1 MADFGPFSPSACAI
15 YQTKSRQGAAI
26 SAMVRPPDSGVSDK
40 EGLFAMRGKVGLGVI
55 AVACTVAGGLYFSPA
70 TMSKLRQMLPM
81 QQAPAPAA
89 SATPAASPNGARPI
103 SIVAATASTADFP
116 IRRYAIGF
124 VSSPAVVSIN
134 PRVSSQIVSI
144 AVKDG
149 QMVKAGDVLFT
160 LDDRALRAQLAKDQ
174 ATLAKDQALLT
185 SSQADLQRAKDL
197 VAKQAGTQ
205 QTYDQAAAAQKAA
218 AATVEADKATI
229 EADNVQLGF
238 ATITAPI
245 AGRLGS
251 INTAIGNLVNTSN
264 GNSSTSTPLVTI
276 TQMDPLQVNFNLPES
291 DLALLHKALA
301 HPQDGAVMLTKDGDP
316 TPIGKGTLDFVDSSV
331 DTASGT
337 IATRASLPNPDLTLW
352 PGQYVNVIVSAGTM
366 PQMTS
371 VPTVAVQPSQKGPF
385 VYVVKPDNTVE
396 MRPVQVALTEGDNS
410 AISQGLKSGERV
422 VVEGQTRL
430 KNGAAV
436 HEGKATAS
444 NGAPKVAEADKP
456 GEAKQ

>member
-1 MADFGPFSPSACAI
+1 
-15 YQTKSRQGAAI
+15 
-26 SAMVRPPDSGVSDK
+26 
-40 EGLFAMRGKVGLGVI
+40 MRGKVWLGVI
-55 AVACTVAGGLYFSPA
+55 AVACVAAGGLYFSP
-70 TMSKLRQMLPM
+70 TTTGKLRQLLPM
-81 QQAPAPAA
+81 QQASAPAV
-89 SATPAASPNGARPI
+89 SATPAAASNGARSI

-124 VSSPAVVSIN
+124 VSSPAVVSVN

-160 LDDRALRAQLAKDQ
+160 LDDRALKAQLAKDQ

-218 AATVEADKATI
+218 AATVDADKATI

-245 AGRLGS
+245 SGRLGS

-301 HPQDGAVMLTKDGDP
+301 HPQDGAVTLTKDGDP

-337 IATRASLPNPDLTLW
+337 IATRASLPNPDLSLW
-352 PGQYVNVIVSAGTM
+352 PGQYVNVIVDAGTM

-385 VYVVKPDNTVE
+385 VYVVKADNTVE

-436 HEGKATAS
+436 HEGKATES

>member
-1 MADFGPFSPSACAI
+1 M
-15 YQTKSRQGAAI
+15 
-26 SAMVRPPDSGVSDK
+26 
-40 EGLFAMRGKVGLGVI
+40 
-55 AVACTVAGGLYFSPA
+55 
-70 TMSKLRQMLPM
+70 
-81 QQAPAPAA
+81 
-89 SATPAASPNGARPI
+89 
-103 SIVAATASTADFP
+103 TADFP

-160 LDDRALRAQLAKDQ
+160 LDDRALKAQLAKDQ
-174 ATLAKDQALLT
+174 ATLAKDQALLA

-229 EADNVQLGF
+229 DADNVQLGF

-245 AGRLGS
+245 SGRLGA

-301 HPQDGAVMLTKDGDP
+301 HPEDGAVTLTKDGDP

-337 IATRASLPNPDLTLW
+337 IATRASLPNPDLSLW
-352 PGQYVNVIVSAGTM
+352 PGQYVNVIVNAGTM

-396 MRPVQVALTEGDNS
+396 IRPVQVALTEGDNS

-444 NGAPKVAEADKP
+444 NGDTSAPKVAEADKP